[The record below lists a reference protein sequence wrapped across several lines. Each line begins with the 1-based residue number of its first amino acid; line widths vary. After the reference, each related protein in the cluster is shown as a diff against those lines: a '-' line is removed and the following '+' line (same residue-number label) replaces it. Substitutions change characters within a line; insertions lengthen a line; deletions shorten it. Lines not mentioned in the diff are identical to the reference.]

1 MLETG
6 ATLAPR
12 LPDAPLVNA
21 EEAKRLWKEY
31 QELESAVLGDDDYLW
46 FVEFVEFADG
56 KKRIRRYS
64 FGSRAEAEADAQK
77 RASAR
82 MRKRKVKSAC
92 RKLARF
98 FGYDIPE
105 VGLGQVEVR
114 EETGFRVAIE
124 RGEFYCFTEWLDD
137 ALRTVKAS
145 ATVFIRSPGTGR
157 TWVGR
162 GGAHRSEGFSEDFAI
177 GQTAFTRAVNRATL
191 DAVGYGDESA
201 DEVPTVENL
210 PGEQPPEVHPPAERQ
225 ALWQEVRS
233 YLQERTA
240 TKGQVVAWLKREA
253 ELVVGQQLLDQD
265 SPPPGISSSVLTRL
279 RDSLSLHKSRLEEA
293 L

>member
-1 MLETG
+1 MLETE
-6 ATLAPR
+6 APISPR

-21 EEAKRLWKEY
+21 EEARRLWEEY
-31 QELESAVLGDDDYLW
+31 QKLESAVLGNDDYLW
-46 FVEFVEFADG
+46 FVEFVEFVDG

-64 FGSRAEAEADAQK
+64 FGSRSEAEADA
-77 RASAR
+77 RR
-82 MRKRKVKSAC
+82 RTDGRVRKRKVKSAC

-114 EETGFRVAIE
+114 EEGGFRVSIE
-124 RGEFYCFTEWLDD
+124 RGEYYCFTEWLDD

-201 DEVPTVENL
+201 DEVPAVENI
-210 PGEQPPEVHPPAERQ
+210 PGDNPPENSPPQERQ
-225 ALWQEVRS
+225 TLWKEIRG
-233 YLQERTA
+233 YLEERTA
-240 TKGQVVAWLKREA
+240 SKAQVVAWLKREA
-253 ELVVGQQLLDQD
+253 DLAVGQQLLDQE
-265 SPPPGISSSVLTRL
+265 SPPQGIPTGVLTRL
-279 RDSLSLHKSRLEEA
+279 RDSLSLHKSRMEEA

>member
-1 MLETG
+1 
-6 ATLAPR
+6 
-12 LPDAPLVNA
+12 
-21 EEAKRLWKEY
+21 
-31 QELESAVLGDDDYLW
+31 
-46 FVEFVEFADG
+46 
-56 KKRIRRYS
+56 
-64 FGSRAEAEADAQK
+64 
-77 RASAR
+77 
-82 MRKRKVKSAC
+82 
-92 RKLARF
+92 
-98 FGYDIPE
+98 

-210 PGEQPPEVHPPAERQ
+210 PGEHPPEEHPAAERL
-225 ALWQEVRS
+225 ALWQEVRG
-233 YLQERTA
+233 YLEQRTA
-240 TKGQVVAWLKREA
+240 TKGQVVTWLKREA
-253 ELVVGQQLLDQD
+253 DIIVGQQLLDQE
-265 SPPPGISSSVLTRL
+265 SPPPGVSTAILTRL